1 MTSSCDIAVIGAGV
15 LGLSVAADLRAR
27 GRAVCVIDPGGA
39 NASSVAAGMIAPA
52 MESLL
57 DPWEA
62 DPVGRAAVLR
72 EARALWPAFAARH
85 GIALIRDGVDWIG
98 PDAEGVV
105 ARLAALGFAA
115 ERTETGVFCPE
126 DWRIDPR
133 EALAALGQGVERL
146 EGRVDAVRWSG
157 EAWHLTL
164 ADGTGVSARAVVLAC
179 GTTFPDLPEA
189 VMRAV
194 DQVHAIGGRL
204 AFTPG
209 RLLERP
215 ARFAGGYAVPLGE
228 GTVIGATMEAGGLVA
243 EASGLQ
249 DALMEGARSA
259 LGLAEIGPVQWRT
272 GVRGATPD
280 GLPLTGEVMPGFHL
294 ALAPRRNGWLMGP
307 KVASVVAAKLQGGG
321 GFRDVLE

>member
-15 LGLSVAADLRAR
+15 LGLCVAAELRAG
-27 GRAVCVIDPGGA
+27 GRDVVVVDPGGA

-72 EARALWPAFAARH
+72 EARDLWPEFAARH

-98 PDAEGVV
+98 PDADGVI

-115 ERTETGVFCPE
+115 ERTTAGAFCPE
-126 DWRIDPR
+126 DWRIDPGP
-133 EALAALGQGVERL
+133 ALAALGQGVERL
-146 EGRVDAVRWSG
+146 PGRVAAVRSAG
-157 EAWHLTL
+157 EAWQLTL
-164 ADGTGVSARAVVLAC
+164 ADGAGVSARAVVLAC
-179 GTTFPDLPEA
+179 GTTFPDLPET

-194 DQVHAIGGRL
+194 RDVHAIGGRL
-204 AFTPG
+204 AFTPR
-209 RLLERP
+209 RLIERP
-215 ARFAGGYAVPLGE
+215 ARFVGGYAVPAGE

-243 EASGLQ
+243 DASGLQ
-249 DALMEGARSA
+249 DKLLDRARA
-259 LGLAEIGPVQWRT
+259 GLGLAEISPVEWRM
-272 GVRGATPD
+272 GVRGATAD
-280 GLPLTGEVMPGFHL
+280 GLPLTGEVMPGLHL

-307 KVASVVAAKLQGGG
+307 AVAAQTVAGIEGRHTG
-321 GFRDVLE
+321 